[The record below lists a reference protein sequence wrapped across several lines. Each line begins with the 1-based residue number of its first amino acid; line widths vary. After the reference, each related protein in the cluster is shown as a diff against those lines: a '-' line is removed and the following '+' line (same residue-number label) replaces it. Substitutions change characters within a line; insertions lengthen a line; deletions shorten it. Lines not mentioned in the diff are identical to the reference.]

1 MQNGSEKHVWLTAAQ
16 CAERTGVTVRALR
29 LYEQAGLIRPRR
41 NGKNWRLYGTG
52 EMARLTEILAL
63 KRLGLSLQRIADLM
77 AGHATDLDLMLTIQT
92 IALQGKLQRL
102 QQSLA
107 MVEALRAKTA
117 AGTLLSVDDL
127 VKLAKEMNMR
137 DASMD
142 SVAWRRYEQARPRT
156 EKKIA
161 PGLYADYAGFYLL
174 DGHVFAITS
183 RDGRLFARLTGQRE
197 LEIFAEDED
206 RFFYKAVQAQVT
218 FVRDKDG
225 AVSGLILHQNGYEQ
239 AAQRVEAEVALAV
252 EEVLAERVR
261 NNQPVENSE
270 ALLRQMI
277 EQHQRGEP
285 DYESMMPAL
294 ALASHEQSAAIQSE
308 LEELGSIREISFK
321 CVDPE
326 GWDVHDVT
334 FDKGKLEFKFILASD
349 GRFGGIFSRPVS

>member
-1 MQNGSEKHVWLTAAQ
+1 MWNESETGVWLTAAQ
-16 CAERTGVTVRALR
+16 CAKRTGVTVRALR

-41 NGKNWRLYGTG
+41 NGNNWRLYGAV
-52 EMARLTEILAL
+52 EMARLTEILVL
-63 KRLGLSLQRIADLM
+63 KRLGLSLQRIARLM
-77 AGHATDLDLMLTIQT
+77 AGNATDLDRMLTMQT

-117 AGTLLSVDDL
+117 EGTLLSVDDL
-127 VKLAKEMNMR
+127 VKLAKEMNMH

-183 RDGRLFARLTGQRE
+183 RDGRLFARLTGQAE

-218 FVRDKDG
+218 FFRDKDG
-225 AVSGLILHQNGYEQ
+225 AVSGLNLHQNGCEQ
-239 AAQRVEAEVALAV
+239 AAQRVEAKVALAV
-252 EEVLAERVR
+252 EDALAERIR
-261 NNQPVENSE
+261 KNQPVENSE

-277 EQHQRGEP
+277 EQQQRGES
-285 DYESMMPAL
+285 DYARMTPAL
-294 ALASHEQSAAIQSE
+294 ALICHEQSAAIQSE
-308 LEELGSIREISFK
+308 LEELGAIREISFK

-326 GWDVHDVT
+326 GWDVHEVT
-334 FDKGKLEFKFILASD
+334 FDNGKLEFKFILASD
-349 GRFGGIFSRPVS
+349 GRFGGISSSPVS